1 MGKIL
6 LLLIVLVAPACQAEM
21 MSHDELI
28 GQMKLLAESFG
39 ELNSQYQHYINSK
52 VKKGVAPGGD
62 DEEDDSMLGDDEYE
76 GGDDAAEPEI
86 ADGPAE
92 DDMAEVEEDMPA
104 GEADMPAG
112 EADMPAGEADTP
124 VLEPGMPAGD
134 MEYSAE
140 TEEGHSGDMEGD
152 DLIRRMRR
160 MMRMRRM
167 RRM

>member
-62 DEEDDSMLGDDEYE
+62 DEEDDSMLGDDEYDDE
-76 GGDDAAEPEI
+76 YGGGDDAAEPEI

-104 GEADMPAG
+104 GEADSLLG
-112 EADMPAGEADTP
+112 R
-124 VLEPGMPAGD
+124 
-134 MEYSAE
+134 
-140 TEEGHSGDMEGD
+140 
-152 DLIRRMRR
+152 LIC
-160 MMRMRRM
+160 
-167 RRM
+167 

>member
-1 MGKIL
+1 MGGCIWRLTMKIL

-62 DEEDDSMLGDDEYE
+62 DDEDE

-104 GEADMPAG
+104 G
-112 EADMPAGEADTP
+112 
-124 VLEPGMPAGD
+124 
-134 MEYSAE
+134 
-140 TEEGHSGDMEGD
+140 
-152 DLIRRMRR
+152 
-160 MMRMRRM
+160 
-167 RRM
+167 